1 MTTEFELQ
9 AGQSVDYLADTTD
22 LDDAVLSLEVSS
34 NGFVWQPA
42 RDAEGALVADV
53 VGDGGA
59 ESSTAVLRNEGKASL
74 RYRAVLVEVFEGTLA
89 GEIAITFTDRADPA
103 KLEDVVT
110 LTDQGVTLNVS
121 VTAPAFVG
129 NVTGNVTGNVSGGNV
144 TIPIFADNAAALEG
158 GLTAGMLWSTAAG
171 VVATAVEA

>member
-110 LTDQGVTLNVS
+110 LTDQGVALNVS
-121 VTAPAFVG
+121 VTAPAFV
-129 NVTGNVTGNVSGGNV
+129 GNVTGNVSGGNV
-144 TIPIFADNAAALEG
+144 TIPIFADNAAALAG